1 MMDSRRALL
10 APEEPKASWASRASA
25 PPRLPVERV
34 ALFALAGASA
44 GVGGLGGRAKSSFLL
59 PGGSRWN
66 AGPQAGPGVK
76 AAILVSFHPQE
87 QPCLDPW
94 APPPALATSPLLGF
108 PGLTQEW

>member
-44 GVGGLGGRAKSSFLL
+44 GVGGLGGAGQVFLPAPWGFSLECRA
-59 PGGSRWN
+59 PGRSG
-66 AGPQAGPGVK
+66 GQGCDPG
-76 AAILVSFHPQE
+76 
-87 QPCLDPW
+87 
-94 APPPALATSPLLGF
+94 
-108 PGLTQEW
+108 